1 MLGVDARAFR
11 AAWTVFLLALGVFAL
26 YQIRRTILIFT
37 AALLLAY
44 LLSPLVEFLDRIRPP
59 NLPRVLTLAVVYVLL
74 LAVLGFAGTTLGATI
89 YSEAAQ
95 LAAKAPSWFS
105 AGDPLMNIPVP
116 ASLEP
121 WKAKAIEAIHK
132 ELAQNADQILPF
144 VGHVGQGILA
154 VVGNLGFV
162 VLVPILSFFF
172 LKDAASLRRNI
183 LDQLIEGPRRSLL
196 EDILSDAHILLGQFM
211 RALVILALATLVFY
225 YLFLRAIGL
234 PYAAL
239 LAGLAAPLEFI
250 PMVGPLS
257 ASVVILL
264 VAVFSGNLKLAIWIL
279 LFLLAYRLF
288 QDYVLQPYLMS
299 SGVELHPLAV
309 IFGVLAG
316 EQIAGVAG
324 MFLSIPVIAILRVI
338 YRRILKARHYAPA
351 AVAPQ

>member
-11 AAWTVFLLALGVFAL
+11 AAWTVLLLVLGVFVL

-37 AALLLAY
+37 VALLLAY

-59 NLPRVLTLAVVYVLL
+59 KLPRVLSLAAVYVLL
-74 LAVLGFAGTTLGATI
+74 LAVLGFVGTTLGAAI

-95 LAAKAPSWFS
+95 LAGKAPSWFS
-105 AGDPLMNIPVP
+105 SGDPLMNIPVP
-116 ASLEP
+116 AALEP
-121 WKAKAIEAIHK
+121 WKTKAIEAIHE
-132 ELAQNADQILPF
+132 ELAQNVDQILPF
-144 VGHVGQGILA
+144 IGHIGQGILA
-154 VVGNLGFV
+154 IVGNLAFV

-183 LDQLIEGPRRSLL
+183 LVQLIEGPRRSLL
-196 EDILSDAHILLGQFM
+196 EDVLSDAHVLLGQFM

-250 PMVGPLS
+250 PVVGPLS
-257 ASVVILL
+257 AGVGIIL
-264 VAVFSGNLKLAIWIL
+264 VAVLSGNVKLALWIL

-299 SGVELHPLAV
+299 AGVELHPLAV

-316 EQIAGVAG
+316 EQIGGVAG
-324 MFLSIPVIAILRVI
+324 MFLSIPVLAILRVI
-338 YRRILKARHYAPA
+338 YRRVLRARLHSPA
-351 AVAPQ
+351 AATPQ

>member
-11 AAWTVFLLALGVFAL
+11 AAWTVFLLALGVFVL
-26 YQIRRTILIFT
+26 YQVRRTILIFT
-37 AALLLAY
+37 VALLLAY

-59 NLPRVLTLAVVYVLL
+59 KSPRVLTLAAVYLFL
-74 LAVLGFAGTTLGATI
+74 LAVLGFAGTILGANI

-95 LAAKAPSWFS
+95 LADKAPSWFS
-105 AGDPLMNIPVP
+105 SGDPLMNIPLP
-116 ASLEP
+116 AALEP
-121 WKAKAIEAIHK
+121 WKAQAIEEIHK

-144 VGHVGQGILA
+144 VGHVGHGILA

-225 YLFLRAIGL
+225 YIFLRAVGL

-239 LAGLAAPLEFI
+239 LAGVAAPLEFI

-257 ASVVILL
+257 AGVLIIL
-264 VAVFSGNLKLAIWIL
+264 VAVLGGNIKLALWIL

-288 QDYVLQPYLMS
+288 QDYVMQPYLMS

-316 EQIAGVAG
+316 GQIGGAPG
-324 MFLSIPVIAILRVI
+324 MFLSIPIIAILRVI
-338 YRRILKARHYAPA
+338 YRRILKTRHHSPI
-351 AVAPQ
+351 AVASQ